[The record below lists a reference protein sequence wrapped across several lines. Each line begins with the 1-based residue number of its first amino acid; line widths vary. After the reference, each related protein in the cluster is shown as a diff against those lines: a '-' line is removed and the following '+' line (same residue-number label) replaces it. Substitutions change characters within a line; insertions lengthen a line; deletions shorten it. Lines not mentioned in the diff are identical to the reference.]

1 MDVQDPGAAASGGPD
16 DVPFRGSVSELA
28 EALDEYAELGFD
40 DVIVGLE
47 PRTERPLD
55 RLAEAVSLRRN

>member
-1 MDVQDPGAAASGGPD
+1 VRDPDGAASGGPD

-47 PRTERPLD
+47 PRSERSLD
-55 RLAEAVSLRRN
+55 RLAGAVRPRRN